1 MHVLIELTPL
11 DPVTGTRPTLRLSS
25 TQDRTVNGLN
35 SVRWWPGILRKPSLS
50 IGLFDG
56 DFTSVAA
63 PGQAALDLSLVALEK
78 LDSNARRFVWAG
90 AGITIYAGTS
100 GQSWPW
106 ASVFSGKVK
115 SFRAAASKLSVTATI
130 DDEPFSVQVLSA
142 SYAGTGGIEGGA
154 DIKGKPKPWAF
165 GAPKNIEPVLIDSV
179 DSVFQVSAYGAIKN
193 VVTLYERGAAFG
205 ASYGDYANYAALV
218 AAAIPAGRWAT
229 CLASGLIRLG
239 APPYGLITA
248 DIEGDYQ
255 GGTWRRLPGAILQR
269 IASALSISSGALDTT
284 SLNALDTYAATLPS
298 GGNISLYLT
307 EQGDFLD
314 LAQRIVLSFNAQACI
329 SWLGQLFVARATIGS
344 SVATLDSQQ
353 ARLPRVTECV
363 ETDVSPPYSKIQ
375 MGAQKCWR
383 VHTFDEI
390 AFQAELIDKGQYDA
404 AVAYR
409 EGNIVTMVD
418 GSRWVFIGATPL
430 TGSTPSDA
438 NANWDRMV
446 DAVSLPLGSNLVV
459 NSEFTNGLT
468 GWALGGFN
476 NTGLTFSSGLDLA
489 GWSGTK
495 HVAYAVVSGTPA
507 AGTVFDAYNSIGGPN
522 TNLTNLQRWA
532 VPVLPGEKLYYSA
545 LVAGHRCTVA
555 ANLQYRD
562 ANGAYLTEVS
572 SSHNTGSPNFA
583 NGDPA
588 NAQRVGAFHTVPNG
602 ARFAFLNIRGL
613 CPGGQANPYIFFS
626 DGFIAKVDPNQT
638 AIPPYT
644 MGPGNRRADVTGENT
659 ANNTANVGSTSATTV
674 ESGAN
679 AANAGVNSDGTIK
692 NDKVGSG
699 AIVLGAVSGQATAY
713 TDAAVSINTLN
724 SWVDL
729 QTCVYASIGKPVS
742 LWGQASIN
750 YYVQLDASAVEPDGC
765 SFWVRTRL
773 LCDGVEIVPPKD
785 EARIDLAA
793 PTSATRFQYGAIS
806 PAMHLS
812 HTPAAGT
819 HTYQLQAMIAES
831 GHALGTVSTTSSA
844 TRRALTP
851 IELRRSS

>member
-1 MHVLIELTPL
+1 
-11 DPVTGTRPTLRLSS
+11 
-25 TQDRTVNGLN
+25 
-35 SVRWWPGILRKPSLS
+35 
-50 IGLFDG
+50 
-56 DFTSVAA
+56 
-63 PGQAALDLSLVALEK
+63 
-78 LDSNARRFVWAG
+78 
-90 AGITIYAGTS
+90 
-100 GQSWPW
+100 
-106 ASVFSGKVK
+106 
-115 SFRAAASKLSVTATI
+115 
-130 DDEPFSVQVLSA
+130 
-142 SYAGTGGIEGGA
+142 
-154 DIKGKPKPWAF
+154 
-165 GAPKNIEPVLIDSV
+165 
-179 DSVFQVSAYGAIKN
+179 
-193 VVTLYERGAAFG
+193 
-205 ASYGDYANYAALV
+205 
-218 AAAIPAGRWAT
+218 
-229 CLASGLIRLG
+229 
-239 APPYGLITA
+239 
-248 DIEGDYQ
+248 
-255 GGTWRRLPGAILQR
+255 
-269 IASALSISSGALDTT
+269 
-284 SLNALDTYAATLPS
+284 
-298 GGNISLYLT
+298 
-307 EQGDFLD
+307 
-314 LAQRIVLSFNAQACI
+314 
-329 SWLGQLFVARATIGS
+329 
-344 SVATLDSQQ
+344 
-353 ARLPRVTECV
+353 
-363 ETDVSPPYSKIQ
+363 
-375 MGAQKCWR
+375 
-383 VHTFDEI
+383 
-390 AFQAELIDKGQYDA
+390 
-404 AVAYR
+404 
-409 EGNIVTMVD
+409 
-418 GSRWVFIGATPL
+418 
-430 TGSTPSDA
+430 
-438 NANWDRMV
+438 
-446 DAVSLPLGSNLVV
+446 
-459 NSEFTNGLT
+459 
-468 GWALGGFN
+468 
-476 NTGLTFSSGLDLA
+476 
-489 GWSGTK
+489 
-495 HVAYAVVSGTPA
+495 VSGTPA

-613 CPGGQANPYIFFS
+613 CPGGQADPYIFFS

-644 MGPGNRRADVTGENT
+644 MGPGDRRADVTGENT

-724 SWVDL
+724 GWVDL

-750 YYVQLDASAVEPDGC
+750 YYVQLNASAVEPDGC

-812 HTPAAGT
+812 HTPAAGP

>member
-329 SWLGQLFVARATIGS
+329 SLLGQLFVARATIGS

-353 ARLPRVTECV
+353 TRLPRVTECV

-532 VPVLPGEKLYYSA
+532 VPVIPGEKLYYSA

-644 MGPGNRRADVTGENT
+644 MGPGDRRATEGAPSGT
-659 ANNTANVGSTSATTV
+659 NVGSTSATTV

-729 QTCVYASIGKPVS
+729 QICVYASIGKPVS

>member
-78 LDSNARRFVWAG
+78 LDSSARRFVWAG
-90 AGITIYAGTS
+90 AGIAIYAGTS

-179 DSVFQVSAYGAIKN
+179 NSVFQVSAYGAIKN

-229 CLASGLIRLG
+229 CLASGLIRLS

-329 SWLGQLFVARATIGS
+329 SLLGQLFVARATIGS

-353 ARLPRVTECV
+353 TRLPRVTECV

-438 NANWDRMV
+438 NANWDRMA

-489 GWSGTK
+489 GWFGTK

-644 MGPGNRRADVTGENT
+644 MGPGDRLATQGAPSGT
-659 ANNTANVGSTSATTV
+659 NVGSTSATTV

>member
-78 LDSNARRFVWAG
+78 LDSSARRFVWAG
-90 AGITIYAGTS
+90 AGIAIYAGTS

-179 DSVFQVSAYGAIKN
+179 NSVFQVSAYGAIKN

-329 SWLGQLFVARATIGS
+329 SLLGQLFVARATIGS

-353 ARLPRVTECV
+353 TRLPRVTECV

-438 NANWDRMV
+438 NANWDRMA

-489 GWSGTK
+489 GWFGTK

-613 CPGGQANPYIFFS
+613 CPGGQADPYIFFS

-644 MGPGNRRADVTGENT
+644 MGPGDRRATEGAPSGT
-659 ANNTANVGSTSATTV
+659 NVGSTSATTV

-729 QTCVYASIGKPVS
+729 QICVYASIGKPVS

-750 YYVQLDASAVEPDGC
+750 YYVQLNASAVEPDGC

>member
-329 SWLGQLFVARATIGS
+329 SLLGQLFVARATIGS

-353 ARLPRVTECV
+353 TRLPRVTECV

-489 GWSGTK
+489 GWFGTK

-532 VPVLPGEKLYYSA
+532 VPVIPGEKLYYSA

-644 MGPGNRRADVTGENT
+644 MGPGDRRATEGAPSGT
-659 ANNTANVGSTSATTV
+659 NVGSTSATTV

-729 QTCVYASIGKPVS
+729 QICVYASIGKPVS

>member
-179 DSVFQVSAYGAIKN
+179 NSVFQVSAYGAIKN

-329 SWLGQLFVARATIGS
+329 SLLGQLFVARATIGS

-353 ARLPRVTECV
+353 TRLPRVTECV

-438 NANWDRMV
+438 NANWDRMA

-489 GWSGTK
+489 GWFGTK

-532 VPVLPGEKLYYSA
+532 VPVIPGEKLYYSA

-613 CPGGQANPYIFFS
+613 CPGGQADPYIFFS

-644 MGPGNRRADVTGENT
+644 MGPGDRRATEGAPSGT
-659 ANNTANVGSTSATTV
+659 NVGSTSATTV

-729 QTCVYASIGKPVS
+729 QICVYASIGKPVS

-750 YYVQLDASAVEPDGC
+750 YYVQLNASAVEPDGC